1 VEQLGQLLTIPSRD
15 RRNIMLYDTT
25 TTPQGSLNDA
35 LTELAATLPG
45 EVVAPGDPGWQ
56 EAAAPWVLSID
67 QRPHA
72 VVTVADEE
80 DVVATVRWAARHG
93 ITVAAQ
99 PVGHGATSALDRTV
113 LIRTRALAEVT
124 IDAERR
130 VARVGAGVKWGE
142 LLAATEPF
150 GLTALAGS
158 SPDPSVVGFTLGG
171 GLSWFG
177 RAYGL
182 ASHGVVAV
190 ELVDPR
196 GDLRRVTATSD
207 PDLFWALRGGGGDF
221 GIVTAMEVELHPVP
235 HLYGGRLLWPIEMA
249 FPVLSAFSA
258 ITRAA
263 PDELTLWAHLFRF
276 PPMPDV
282 PETLRGRA
290 FVSVDVAFL
299 GSAAGAE
306 EFLEPFRHIPAQF
319 ADSLA
324 TVPLSELG
332 GIAAEPV
339 DPMPIAELSGLLRD
353 FDLKTIE
360 RLLSVAGAG
369 VESPLA
375 VIQIR
380 HLGGALSRATEQD
393 GPAGAIDEPYQ
404 LFCLGVPMSP
414 ELAGAIDGAF
424 ASVEEALAGHLTG
437 RTFFNFL
444 GPSEDPGRAFS
455 AAALAR
461 LGEVK
466 RRVDPAGTIRS
477 NRPVLRG

>member
-1 VEQLGQLLTIPSRD
+1 
-15 RRNIMLYDTT
+15 MLYDTT
-25 TTPQGSLNDA
+25 TTPQGGLTYA
-35 LTELAATLPG
+35 LAELAATLPG
-45 EVVAPGDPGWQ
+45 EVVTPGDPGWQ
-56 EAAAPWVLSID
+56 AAAAPWVLSVD

-93 ITVAAQ
+93 LPVSAQ
-99 PVGHGATSALDRTV
+99 PVGHGATTALDRTV
-113 LIRTRALAEVT
+113 LIRTRALAEIT

-177 RAYGL
+177 RAHGL

-196 GDLRRVTATSD
+196 GDVRRVTATSD

-221 GIVTAMEVELHPVP
+221 GIVTAMEVELHPVA

-249 FPVLSAFSA
+249 FPVLSAFA
-258 ITRAA
+258 AVTKAA

-282 PETLRGRA
+282 PEPLRGRA

-299 GSAAGAE
+299 GSAAEAE
-306 EFLEPFRHIPAQF
+306 ELLAPLRNIPAQF
-319 ADSLA
+319 SDSLG

-353 FDLKTIE
+353 FDLKAIE
-360 RLLSVAGAG
+360 RLLSVAGSA
-369 VESPLA
+369 VDSPLA
-375 VIQIR
+375 VVQIR
-380 HLGGALSRATEQD
+380 HLGGALARATEQD

-414 ELAGAIDGAF
+414 ELAGAIQGAF
-424 ASVEEALAGHLTG
+424 ASVGEVLVGHLSG

-444 GPSEDPGRAFS
+444 GASDDPGRAFS
-455 AAALAR
+455 PAVLAR

>member
-1 VEQLGQLLTIPSRD
+1 
-15 RRNIMLYDTT
+15 MLYDTIP
-25 TTPQGSLNDA
+25 TPQGGLTEA

-45 EVVAPGDPGWQ
+45 EVVTPGDPGWPQ
-56 EAAAPWVLSID
+56 ASAPWVLSVD
-67 QRPHA
+67 QQPHA

-93 ITVAAQ
+93 LTVSAQ
-99 PVGHGATSALDRTV
+99 PVGHGATTALDRTV
-113 LIRTRALAEVT
+113 LIRTRALAEIT

-142 LLAATEPF
+142 LLVATEPF

-177 RAYGL
+177 RAHGL

-190 ELVDPR
+190 ELVDSR
-196 GDLRRVTATSD
+196 GDVRRVTATSD

-221 GIVTAMEVELHPVP
+221 GIVTAMELELHPVS

-258 ITRAA
+258 ITKAA
-263 PDELTLWAHLFRF
+263 PDELSLWAHLFRF
-276 PPMPDV
+276 PPMPEV
-282 PETLRGRA
+282 PEPLRGRA

-299 GSAAGAE
+299 GSAADADE
-306 EFLEPFRHIPAQF
+306 LLAPLRQIPAQF
-319 ADSLA
+319 ADSLD

-332 GIAAEPV
+332 EIAMEPV

-353 FDLKTIE
+353 FDLKAIE
-360 RLLSVAGAG
+360 RLLSVAGAS
-369 VESPLA
+369 VDSPLA
-375 VIQIR
+375 VVQIR
-380 HLGGALSRATEQD
+380 HLGGALARATGQD
-393 GPAGAIDEPYQ
+393 GPAGAIAEPYQ

-424 ASVEEALAGHLTG
+424 ASVEEALVGHLTG

-444 GPSEDPGRAFS
+444 GASDDPARAFS

-461 LGEVK
+461 LGDVK
-466 RRVDPAGTIRS
+466 RRLDPAGTIRS

>member
-1 VEQLGQLLTIPSRD
+1 
-15 RRNIMLYDTT
+15 MLYDTT
-25 TTPQGSLNDA
+25 TTPQGGLHDA

-45 EVVAPGDPGWQ
+45 EVVTPGDPGWQ
-56 EAAAPWVLSID
+56 ETAVPWVLSID

-99 PVGHGATSALDRTV
+99 PVGHGATTALDRTV

-177 RAYGL
+177 RAHGL

-258 ITRAA
+258 ITKVA

-306 EFLEPFRHIPAQF
+306 EILEPLRHLPAQF
-319 ADSLA
+319 ADSLG

-339 DPMPIAELSGLLRD
+339 DPMPVAELSGLLRD
-353 FDLKTIE
+353 FDLKTIQ

-404 LFCLGVPMSP
+404 LFCLGVPISP

-424 ASVEEALAGHLTG
+424 GSVEGALAGHLTG
-437 RTFFNFL
+437 RTLFNFL